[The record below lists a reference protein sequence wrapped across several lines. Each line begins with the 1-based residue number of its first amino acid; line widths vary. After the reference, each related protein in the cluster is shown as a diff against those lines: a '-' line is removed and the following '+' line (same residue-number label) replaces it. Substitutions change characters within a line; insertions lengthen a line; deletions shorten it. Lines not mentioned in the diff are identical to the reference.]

1 MWRVK
6 DAGAIRPRTFQP
18 SFFPDQLAGCLAPS
32 MALSIAAHCLEK
44 HGVADPS
51 QTRAVSI
58 FPHLLEAPMDRKAV
72 PTESRHLRH
81 KRQPIQAT
89 SLVER
94 RENLR
99 QTPDLDY
106 FTGAQTR
113 SGIQESADYKLDRTS
128 NSLARSD

>member
-1 MWRVK
+1 MWKVR
-6 DAGAIRPRTFQP
+6 DAGAIRSRTFQP

-32 MALSIAAHCLEK
+32 MALSIAAHGLEK

-51 QTRAVSI
+51 QTRAVRI

-72 PTESRHLRH
+72 PTESGHLRH

-94 RENLR
+94 REDLR
-99 QTPDLDY
+99 QTADFDD
-106 FTGAQTR
+106 FAGAQTR
-113 SGIQESADYKLDRTS
+113 SGIQ
-128 NSLARSD
+128 